1 MDKIQPY
8 LDYFALHPQW
18 ALAFIFLIAFG
29 EALLVI
35 GLVVPSTAV
44 LVGAG
49 ALVGTG
55 KLDFWPVMIATT
67 LGCVAGDQVSYWAGR
82 FFGERLK
89 TFWPLSAYP
98 HLVAKGEDYVRLHG
112 GKSIALGR
120 FVPGIKAVVP
130 GIVGMFGMGQVF
142 FLSVNISSG
151 IVWSMAHLLPGIILG
166 QALAFAGELSG
177 RLLVILLLLLV
188 LLGIAGWLIRIF
200 SASLSPYRKAMQG
213 HVSAWARR
221 RGNRPMRRF
230 ARAIAPENPRS
241 VLILLSLALGLVALF
256 VFGDIA
262 SGRIIKS
269 AVSNLDYSLFNL
281 FSELRNANADE
292 LFIRI
297 TMLGDDRVLFATATG
312 AVFWLLIQ
320 RNWRAALATV
330 AIVITSKFIVLG
342 LGGLI
347 GTHEPV
353 FASPTI
359 FPQSF
364 KFHNFKFPSPHAAM
378 TGVVFGIFVTLAN
391 RSMARWSQA
400 LVAAACGIIV
410 ISISFSRLYLGV
422 NWLSDVL
429 AGLLLAA
436 TITTLY
442 GVIIET
448 LPSGRIRPLGL
459 IASGLAVFIVAGILH
474 TASSYDRAELR
485 YAARDRKISY
495 SLADWLSTDWRTAQL
510 RRVDMAGK
518 PEETFL
524 IQWIGPFPAL
534 QSALEGA
541 GYKLLPK
548 WTWKDGFL
556 YLDTHAPLE
565 HLAPRPALHEGLKAK
580 ITAIEANPKSG
591 NMRLTVRV
599 FATNFQVM
607 EATASPIYLV
617 SLTQESLRPRFNLF
631 SVPTDQTTNP
641 AQSQEF
647 LDKLTS
653 APQLE
658 KLATESFDNQTMTI
672 LRAKQ

>member
-55 KLDFWPVMIATT
+55 KLDFWPVMVATT
-67 LGCVAGDQVSYWAGR
+67 LGCVAGDQVSFWAGR

-98 HLVAKGEDYVRLHG
+98 HLVAKGEDYVRQHG

-151 IVWSMAHLLPGIILG
+151 IVWSIAHLLPGIILG

-188 LLGIAGWLIRIF
+188 LLGIGGWLIRIF
-200 SASLSPYRKAMQG
+200 SASLTPYRKALQG
-213 HVSAWARR
+213 RVSAWARR

-241 VLILLSLALGLVALF
+241 VLILLSMILGLVALF
-256 VFGDIA
+256 VFGDIV
-262 SGRIIKS
+262 SGRMIKS
-269 AVSNLDYSLFNL
+269 AVGNLDFSLFNL

-292 LFIRI
+292 LFIRV
-297 TMLGDDRVLFATATG
+297 TMLGDDRVLFAATMG
-312 AVFWLLIQ
+312 AALWLLVQ

-330 AIVITSKFIVLG
+330 VTVIATKFIVIG
-342 LGGLI
+342 LGGI
-347 GTHEPV
+347 MGTHQPL
-353 FASPTI
+353 FASTTL
-359 FPQSF
+359 FAQ
-364 KFHNFKFPSPHAAM
+364 NFKFPSDHAVLA
-378 TGVVFGIFVTLAN
+378 GVVFGVFVTLAN

-422 NWLSDVL
+422 NWLSDVV

-436 TITTLY
+436 IITTLY

-448 LPSGRIRPLGL
+448 LPSGRIRPFGL
-459 IASGLAVFIVAGILH
+459 IASGLAAFFIAGVLH
-474 TASSYDRAELR
+474 TASSYERNEIR

-495 SLADWLSTDWRTAQL
+495 ALADWLSTNWKSAQL

-518 PEETFL
+518 PEEVFL
-524 IQWIGPFPAL
+524 VQWIGPLPAL
-534 QSALEGA
+534 QTALEGA
-541 GYKLLPK
+541 GYKPLPK
-548 WTWKDGFL
+548 WTWKDSFL
-556 YLDTHAPLE
+556 YLDPHAPLN
-565 HLAPRPALHEGLKAK
+565 HLAPKPALHEGLKAK
-580 ITAIEANPKSG
+580 LTAIEAHPQNGS
-591 NMRLTVRV
+591 MRLAVRV
-599 FATNFQVM
+599 FASNYQVTGTTV
-607 EATASPIYLV
+607 APVYLL

-631 SVPTDQTTNP
+631 SVPVDRISTPEQN
-641 AQSQEF
+641 QEF
-647 LDKLTS
+647 LDSLLV
-653 APQLE
+653 APQIE
-658 KLATESFDNQTMTI
+658 KLATETFDNQTLTI
-672 LRAKQ
+672 LRSKQ